1 MSLILDQLRQKL
13 DEIEDDLKL
22 RLPYFDVSID

>member
-13 DEIEDDLKL
+13 EEIEDRLKL

>member
-13 DEIEDDLKL
+13 DEIEDHLKL
-22 RLPYFDVSID
+22 RIPYFDVSID